1 MLAYLSKYSIMNLM
15 IKMLPLLIVPPLFLM
30 LFLNVENLTVKL
42 EDKFTIDQTSESN
55 DSEVFQNERDDEFI
69 ISEENLGYKNH
80 ETKVDESSNDFKPAL
95 IERNET
101 ILQKDLNDDKNK
113 PSNNKIPEIKSKPI
127 QIISDSSLR
136 IQFGAF
142 SKLKN
147 AEIQKLKILK
157 LMSKK
162 FPNFEK
168 KFRVLEEN
176 NLFKLI
182 YSAENSF
189 NSKSICDYSKSIK
202 INCLILKK

>member
-15 IKMLPLLIVPPLFLM
+15 IKVLPLLIVPPLFLM

-101 ILQKDLNDDKNK
+101 ILEKDLNDDKNK